1 MIISRCMDGKHVFK
15 SWRENGEKKFLM
27 EAFRPYF
34 YVKEDEKEH
43 VNYSPS
49 KYIRRNFELSRS

>member
-1 MIISRCMDGKHVFK
+1 MDGKHVFK